1 MQALIFQLSRRRP
14 AQMKANLMNWA
25 RMELRNSVDVDK
37 HFNPKYNPWD
47 QRLCLVPDSDLFKSL
62 RAGSSSVVTD
72 HIKTFTKT
80 GIKLASGEFLKAD
93 IVISATGLE
102 LLAMGGMDIVVDGKK
117 LSVPETLGY
126 RGMMLSDIPNFA
138 LAAGYTN
145 ASWTLKCDLTS
156 KYVCRL
162 LKHMDRYGYDYCV
175 PRNHDPELQRVDFLD
190 LASGYVE
197 RAIDKFPKQGHKSP
211 WRLYQNYLWDI
222 VSLRFGAMRDKALEY
237 GRMKT

>member
-1 MQALIFQLSRRRP
+1 MLSGS
-14 AQMKANLMNWA
+14 AFG
-25 RMELRNSVDVDK
+25 E
-37 HFNPKYNPWD
+37 
-47 QRLCLVPDSDLFKSL
+47 
-62 RAGSSSVVTD
+62 AGNRVV
-72 HIKTFTKT
+72 IEQFLT
-80 GIKLASGEFLKAD
+80 GEEASF
-93 IVISATGLE
+93 I
-102 LLAMGGMDIVVDGKK
+102 AMVDGKNIS
-117 LSVPETLGY
+117 LPDTLGY
-126 RGMMLSDIPNFA
+126 RGMMLSDVPNFA

-162 LKHMDRYGYDYCV
+162 LKHMDKHGYHYCV
-175 PRNHDPELQRVDFLD
+175 PRNNDPELQRVDFLD

-222 VSLRFGAMRDKALEY
+222 ISLRFSAMRDKALEY